1 MAVTT
6 ASQQYTAE
14 LCTACAVCVCM
25 VDFPTNCL
33 QHFFHLGD
41 YSNVRIVF
49 CEGFWKGICSTT
61 IIYFNYM
68 KVCNH
73 A

>member
-25 VDFPTNCL
+25 VDFHKLSSTLLPFRRVHQC
-33 QHFFHLGD
+33 D
-41 YSNVRIVF
+41 YCVL
-49 CEGFWKGICSTT
+49 
-61 IIYFNYM
+61 
-68 KVCNH
+68 
-73 A
+73 